1 MSKKNLL
8 FIWVLIVM
16 MLSLNACG
24 PKSEALPPG
33 QTSDQSQSN
42 TASEM
47 KELPEAVGGKDP
59 ENFPLI
65 DGSIR
70 LYFME
75 MGQEEPKDFQVFYAV
90 PVETVGEVF
99 DFYEKEL
106 SEYGWEIDLF
116 MHSGDGSIL
125 TASMDDGTEV
135 SLVINADSEYEG
147 FNVFLSVTVVH

>member
-1 MSKKNLL
+1 MTKKNLL
-8 FIWVLIVM
+8 FIWLLIVM

-33 QTSDQSQSN
+33 QTSDQSPSN

-65 DGSIR
+65 NGSIR
-70 LYFME
+70 WYFME

-90 PVETVGEVF
+90 PVETVDEVI

-106 SEYGWEIDLF
+106 VKHGWEIDIILY
-116 MHSGDGSIL
+116 SGDGVIL
-125 TASMDDGTEV
+125 TAYRDDGTEV

-147 FNVFLSVTVVH
+147 FNVFLSVTVVY